1 MTFGEKLTT
10 LRKEHGLS
18 QEDLA
23 EKLSVSRQAVSR
35 WEVDST
41 LPDAENLLQISKL
54 FGVSVDYL
62 INEDYKSENDTPAAY
77 KVVQKMELSGKL
89 NSAYIMSVGGI
100 AIFTLIGIGL
110 WITYQNATS
119 VIVSAVGDL
128 LVIVLHELF
137 LTKYAK
143 DDHKLWSNKFVSSA
157 IWLVMAFPGFWVVSS
172 LVHIYPRPYSSLTLW
187 AICIAVYLVVC
198 SLTAFVFAKR

>member
-1 MTFGEKLTT
+1 MKFTYVEVKQKTFGEELTT
-10 LRKEHGLS
+10 LGKQHGLS

-62 INEDYKSENDTPAAY
+62 INDDYETENDTPAAY

-89 NSAYIMSVGGI
+89 NRR
-100 AIFTLIGIGL
+100 T
-110 WITYQNATS
+110 
-119 VIVSAVGDL
+119 
-128 LVIVLHELF
+128 
-137 LTKYAK
+137 
-143 DDHKLWSNKFVSSA
+143 
-157 IWLVMAFPGFWVVSS
+157 
-172 LVHIYPRPYSSLTLW
+172 
-187 AICIAVYLVVC
+187 
-198 SLTAFVFAKR
+198 

>member
-10 LRKEHGLS
+10 LRKQHGLS

-23 EKLSVSRQAVSR
+23 EKLSVSRQAISR
-35 WEVDST
+35 WEADST

-62 INEDYKSENDTPAAY
+62 INDDYESENDTPAAS

-128 LVIVLHELF
+128 LVIVLYELF
-137 LTKYAK
+137 LSKYAE
-143 DDHKLWSNKFVSSA
+143 DDHKLWSNKFVRSA
-157 IWLVMAFPGFWVVSS
+157 IWLVMAFPGFWIVSR
-172 LVHIYPRPYSSLTLW
+172 LVHVYPRYSSLTLW
-187 AICIAVYLVVC
+187 TICIAVYLVVC
-198 SLTAFVFAKR
+198 SLTTFVFAKR